1 MTLEKIKTLF
11 SSFLKNKMGLR
22 FSLFFGSLIGLVNLF
37 LSNTLYE
44 SSFSAYPFSKSDDIQ
59 NEIANIA
66 ATYGFMD
73 KETTSFYLPD
83 LIYSDKVLKKIVLK
97 DRQELDNKNLI
108 SHWNMDSSFILKLKY
123 WVQTVFTDQKNSRSF
138 DAYLSNQAVKRLKDS
153 IKVVEEYSG
162 LTIVKTQLNNPLAAF
177 NISNE
182 IFDEMNS
189 IYNLNNQRDA
199 VNAINYL
206 EKRLKLILL
215 DVEESESNLREFLE
229 INRSLDSPDLRITEK
244 RLQND
249 LSRTYLAY
257 NTLFQK
263 LELKLLDKE
272 KSEYFLVLVD
282 SPTIPSYPFSPN
294 RVKVILLSIFFIS
307 ICSIGYIFVKDI
319 DYYNSDW

>member
-22 FSLFFGSLIGLVNLF
+22 FSLFFGILIGLVNLL

-162 LTIVKTQLNNPLAAF
+162 LTIVKTQLNDPLAAF

-182 IFDEMNS
+182 IFHEMNS
-189 IYNLNNQRDA
+189 IYNSNNQRDA

-282 SPTIPSYPFSPN
+282 SPTEPSYPFSPN